1 MTPNDI
7 VQIIGALIASIGG
20 ILFTYQRYTVM
31 RTKELT
37 VQASESAIKSQFQ
50 NLRDAIEDNRK
61 EAHDARHEAT
71 LAREETAELRH
82 EFARMDKLIHVQQR
96 TITRM
101 ELLLRQFSKLVQQN
115 GIEIPKYMQDELD
128 DLIVDNETLAQKIH
142 TKNPIQV
149 EYVEFGNKERRS
161 NSGTSMEFKGKD
173 RRDSRDTKDT
183 KESK

>member
-37 VQASESAIKSQFQ
+37 IQASESAIKSQFQ

-115 GIEIPKYMQDELD
+115 GIEIPKCMQDELD
-128 DLIVDNETLAQKIH
+128 DLIVDNEVLAQKIRA
-142 TKNPIQV
+142 KVQSNSQPDID
-149 EYVEFGNKERRS
+149 YVEFGNKERRS
-161 NSGTSMEFKGKD
+161 SAGDFKGKE
-173 RRDSRDTKDT
+173 RRESRDKET
-183 KESK
+183 KEQK

>member
-149 EYVEFGNKERRS
+149 EYVEFGTKERRTG
-161 NSGTSMEFKGKD
+161 NTEFNGRD
-173 RRDSRDTKDT
+173 RRLQET
-183 KESK
+183 KEQK

>member
-7 VQIIGALIASIGG
+7 VQIIGALIAAIGG

-37 VQASESAIKSQFQ
+37 IQSSESAIKSQFQ
-50 NLRDAIEDNRK
+50 NLREAIEDNRK

-128 DLIVDNETLAQKIH
+128 DLIVDNEVLAQKIH
-142 TKNPIQV
+142 AKSTPV
-149 EYVEFGNKERRS
+149 DYVEFGNKERRS
-161 NSGTSMEFKGKD
+161 NSEEFKGKD
-173 RRDSRDTKDT
+173 RRDTKNTKDT
-183 KESK
+183 KETK

>member
-7 VQIIGALIASIGG
+7 VQIIGALIAAIGG

-31 RTKELT
+31 RSKELT
-37 VQASESAIKSQFQ
+37 IQSSESAIKSQFQ

-128 DLIVDNETLAQKIH
+128 DLIVDNEVLAQKIH
-142 TKNPIQV
+142 AKGQPQV
-149 EYVEFGNKERRS
+149 DYVEFGNKERRS
-161 NSGTSMEFKGKD
+161 NSMEFKGKD
-173 RRDSRDTKDT
+173 RRDTRNTRDT

>member
-37 VQASESAIKSQFQ
+37 IQASESAIKSQFQ

-115 GIEIPKYMQDELD
+115 GIDVPSHMQEELE
-128 DLIVDNETLAQKIH
+128 DLIIDNKTLAKR
-142 TKNPIQV
+142 IQDTMHNDGKP
-149 EYVEFGNKERRS
+149 EGYEF
-161 NSGTSMEFKGKD
+161 
-173 RRDSRDTKDT
+173 
-183 KESK
+183 